1 MILVLITLIS
11 IFILSYLYIT
21 NRIFIFIYNILC
33 ILLGVTSSERDDC
46 ILMKRDVLLYDKRI
60 AKEYNIIYNNKKH
73 DLVFIAESDEIDL
86 QIKDCFSNIS
96 DILPL
101 KKLIVYCGIKKEGI
115 IEDDI
120 DIDITDIFRYF
131 VYYYNKDNTL
141 DIFLKYI
148 LYKGIINNECN
159 EYNECDGYNECNEYN
174 EFDKYNEYSFVL
186 YLNDSDFTEI
196 VYDMKSIKNIK
207 FKELLS

>member
-11 IFILSYLYIT
+11 IFVLSYLYIT

-33 ILLGVTSSERDDC
+33 ILLGVISSERDDC

-60 AKEYNIIYNNKKH
+60 AKEYNIIYNDKKH

-86 QIKDCFSNIS
+86 QIKDCFSNMS

-101 KKLIVYCGIKKEGI
+101 KKLIVYCGIKKEGV

-148 LYKGIINNECN
+148 LYKGIINNGCN
-159 EYNECDGYNECNEYN
+159 EYNGYCDINK